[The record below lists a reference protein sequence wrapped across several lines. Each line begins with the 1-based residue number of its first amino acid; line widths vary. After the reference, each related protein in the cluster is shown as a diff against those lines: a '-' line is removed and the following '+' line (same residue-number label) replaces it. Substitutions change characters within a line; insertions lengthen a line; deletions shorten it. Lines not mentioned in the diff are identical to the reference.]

1 MPLKVSSVNVNIASH
16 NYLCHVIS
24 PLTDT
29 LDIALLKTQMTRSE
43 VSWERVIHL
52 ANTHLII
59 SALWVGLCEKGLDS
73 ELGNEVRDYLQELHR
88 LNSRRNRGLKRQA
101 IEAIAV
107 LNKKG
112 IVPMLIKGA
121 VQLFQPVHR
130 DFGTRIM
137 VDLDIL
143 VPKDRIAG
151 AIKALTQIG
160 YKAYKGSNIDWET
173 HHHVPPLVRKGEY
186 GCIELHHKA
195 LGNKIAD
202 QVLSTAEIWAKAKY
216 CVTNGIRFKL
226 PNVTHAVLLGILH
239 SQVTHGYHQSL
250 RLDYKALHDM
260 VAMTVRRNGRV
271 DWDQIRNRFTKHGLS
286 SILRT
291 QLWTAH
297 RLFNLPI
304 QNGMRPSAYTR
315 AYHGLYLARIRWEL
329 FDNWFD
335 RFFVFYKVR
344 LKKRFSLLKQLFSFR
359 LVYRK
364 TNLEDQ

>member
-1 MPLKVSSVNVNIASH
+1 
-16 NYLCHVIS
+16 
-24 PLTDT
+24 
-29 LDIALLKTQMTRSE
+29 
-43 VSWERVIHL
+43 
-52 ANTHLII
+52 
-59 SALWVGLCEKGLDS
+59 
-73 ELGNEVRDYLQELHR
+73 
-88 LNSRRNRGLKRQA
+88 
-101 IEAIAV
+101 
-107 LNKKG
+107 
-112 IVPMLIKGA
+112 
-121 VQLFQPVHR
+121 
-130 DFGTRIM
+130 
-137 VDLDIL
+137 
-143 VPKDRIAG
+143 
-151 AIKALTQIG
+151 
-160 YKAYKGSNIDWET
+160 
-173 HHHVPPLVRKGEY
+173 
-186 GCIELHHKA
+186 
-195 LGNKIAD
+195 
-202 QVLSTAEIWAKAKY
+202 
-216 CVTNGIRFKL
+216 
-226 PNVTHAVLLGILH
+226 VTHAVLLGILH

-271 DWDQIRNRFTKHGLS
+271 DWDQMQNRFTKHGLS